1 MILFITISKDIFMMI
16 AYLLCSRWMA
26 YSRKHMEYTFSYELL
41 MRFLESLDQKWTPDS
56 LSREEVSHALY
67 FIEYWSDYNDSDVF
81 VWPIAWCKVSKLS

>member
-67 FIEYWSDYNDSDVF
+67 FIE
-81 VWPIAWCKVSKLS
+81 